1 MPVSTNEQ
9 EGQKAGSVPNS
20 FGNTLAWT
28 WSREMPRYLK
38 GGFLT
43 MLYVLRAMAAASGEL
58 RFKDGKAIR
67 IQDLAKAGG
76 FREQDARR
84 YLEAG
89 IRARIVHVNG
99 ERKRGKA
106 TLYAIPAAAWPDWPA
121 AVDYLKAT
129 ARQRPDEE
137 QAAQSSGHSGTNS
150 EDEVRATEAR
160 TEPEGVRS
168 TVDRP
173 GSGHC
178 GPMGSGHSEPNNPG
192 VTQGVTHDMVDVVTQ
207 PEVIAGP
214 AGEANEKSAGEETGQ
229 APDEEFGRCEDCAQP
244 LLRAGITKCSV
255 HRDPIPGRGN
265 RRRGSSGAGRAIQ
278 GPLLISVPGTSVAP
292 VEALQGPP
300 APRREA
306 ADPFAP
312 ARICGC
318 GRGFRDRDRSG
329 RCPDCVA
336 AEHEETARLAG
347 LRGVSN
353 A

>member
-9 EGQKAGSVPNS
+9 DSQKAGSVPNS

-43 MLYVLRAMAAASGEL
+43 MLYVLRTMASASGEL
-58 RFKDGKAIR
+58 RFKDGKTIR

-89 IRARIVHVNG
+89 YLAGIVMIKG
-99 ERKRGKA
+99 ERRRGKS
-106 TLYAIPAAAWPDWPA
+106 TLYVIPAAAWPNWQA
-121 AVDYLKAT
+121 AVDHLKAT
-129 ARQRPDEE
+129 ARQRPEEE

-150 EDEVRATEAR
+150 DGEVRSTVAR
-160 TEPEGVRS
+160 TEEEVGRS

-173 GSGHC
+173 GSGHD
-178 GPMGSGHSEPNNPG
+178 GSNGSGHSGPNIPG
-192 VTQGVTHDMVDVVTQ
+192 GTQGFPHDMVDVVTQ

-214 AGEANEKSAGEETGQ
+214 AGEANETSVGEETGQ
-229 APDEEFGRCEDCAQP
+229 AAGEEFGRCEVCSHPLVRPGTTRCA
-244 LLRAGITKCSV
+244 S
-255 HRDPIPGRGN
+255 HREQLGRGT
-265 RRRGSSGAGRAIQ
+265 RRKSTAGAGRPIQ
-278 GPLLISVPGTSVAP
+278 GPLLISVPGTSTEPQQAP
-292 VEALQGPP
+292 QAPP
-300 APRREA
+300 APRSEA

-318 GRGFRDRDRSG
+318 GRGFRDRDRAG
-329 RCPDCVA
+329 RCPDCIT
-336 AEHEETARLAG
+336 AEREEAVRLSG
-347 LRGVSN
+347 LQGVSN